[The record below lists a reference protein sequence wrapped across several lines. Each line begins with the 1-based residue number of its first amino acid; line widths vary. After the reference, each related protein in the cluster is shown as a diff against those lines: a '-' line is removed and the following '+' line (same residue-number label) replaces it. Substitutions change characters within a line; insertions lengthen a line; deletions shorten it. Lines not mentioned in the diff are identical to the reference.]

1 MTLQNKNDKS
11 PSRDRLLALN
21 KEEEYLSEA
30 FKIDNFYKDEKFDV
44 LELKTKIQ
52 QIRQKK

>member
-1 MTLQNKNDKS
+1 MARQNKNDKS